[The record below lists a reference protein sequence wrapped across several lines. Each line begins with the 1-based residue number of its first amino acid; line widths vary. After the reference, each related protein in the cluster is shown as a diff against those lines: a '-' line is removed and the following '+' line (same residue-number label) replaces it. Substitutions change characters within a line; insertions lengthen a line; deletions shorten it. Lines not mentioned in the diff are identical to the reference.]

1 MKILTKYRKP
11 IQIGFAVVVIA
22 CIVWTVVVNWDSF
35 AASVSRMNPWWL
47 LASGAAG
54 FAGVAFS
61 MLAWR
66 AIVIAFG
73 HRISVRDASYV
84 VFVSQIGKYIP
95 GGVWPIVAGS
105 QLGRRA
111 GLPTA
116 TTVVTLTAQ
125 LGVSLVTGS
134 TLAVGALFGFPA
146 LRQYSWL
153 LIALVVIGVVAL
165 LPPVMR
171 LVLGW
176 MFTLM
181 KRRDELPALRSL
193 PLLSAV
199 GWSLASW
206 AAFGVHL
213 WCIVSALGTVDLS
226 AVLPAVFGYSLAWVI
241 GFLAVIAP
249 AGAGVREAILALVL
263 ANTVAAGSIL
273 GIVLVSRFILIIID
287 VAVCLYAVVRGHV
300 SAIIAEP
307 DTGDGAASGS
317 AVDGPSDQRGGPD
330 PR

>member
-11 IQIGFAVVVIA
+11 IQVGFAVVVIA
-22 CIVWTVVVNWDSF
+22 CIAWTVVANWASF
-35 AASVSRMNPWWL
+35 SASVSQMDPLWIV
-47 LASGAAG
+47 ASGAAG
-54 FAGVAFS
+54 FTGVALS

-73 HRISVRDASYV
+73 HRISVRDAGYV

-146 LRQYSWL
+146 LREYAWVL
-153 LIALVVIGVVAL
+153 VVLVVIGVVAL

-171 LVLGW
+171 RVLGW
-176 MFTLM
+176 MFTVM
-181 KRRDELPALRSL
+181 KRRDELPELRTL

-206 AAFGVHL
+206 AAFGLHL
-213 WCIVSALGTVDLS
+213 WCIVSALGTLDV
-226 AVLPAVFGYSLAWVI
+226 AAILPAICGYALAWVV

-263 ANTVAAGSIL
+263 ANTVTASSIL
-273 GIVLVSRFILIIID
+273 GIVLVSRFVLIVVD
-287 VAVCLYAVVRGHV
+287 VAVCGYAVVRGHV
-300 SAIIAEP
+300 RVV
-307 DTGDGAASGS
+307 
-317 AVDGPSDQRGGPD
+317 AVDPQPPGSRSAHSTQEPD

>member
-11 IQIGFAVVVIA
+11 IQVGFAVVVIA
-22 CIVWTVVVNWDSF
+22 CIAWTVVANWASF
-35 AASVSRMNPWWL
+35 SASVSQMDPLWIV
-47 LASGAAG
+47 ASGAAG
-54 FAGVAFS
+54 FTGVALS

-73 HRISVRDASYV
+73 HRISVRDAGYV

-146 LRQYSWL
+146 LREYAWVL
-153 LIALVVIGVVAL
+153 VVLVVIGVVAL

-171 LVLGW
+171 RVLGW
-176 MFTLM
+176 MFTVM
-181 KRRDELPALRSL
+181 KRRDELPELRTL

-206 AAFGVHL
+206 AAFGLHL
-213 WCIVSALGTVDLS
+213 WCIVSALGTVDV
-226 AVLPAVFGYSLAWVI
+226 AAILPAICGYALAWVV

-263 ANTVAAGSIL
+263 ANTVTASSIL
-273 GIVLVSRFILIIID
+273 GIVLVSRFVLIVVD
-287 VAVCLYAVVRGHV
+287 VAVCGYAVVRGHV
-300 SAIIAEP
+300 RVV
-307 DTGDGAASGS
+307 
-317 AVDGPSDQRGGPD
+317 AVDPQPPGSRSAHSTQEPD

>member
-11 IQIGFAVVVIA
+11 VQVGFAVVVIA
-22 CIVWTVVVNWDSF
+22 FIAWTVVANWASF
-35 AASVSRMNPWWL
+35 SASVSQMDPLWIV
-47 LASGAAG
+47 ASGAAG
-54 FAGVAFS
+54 FTGVALS

-73 HRISVRDASYV
+73 HRISVRDAGYV

-146 LRQYSWL
+146 LREYAWVL
-153 LIALVVIGVVAL
+153 VVLVVIGVVAL

-171 LVLGW
+171 RVLGW
-176 MFTLM
+176 MFTVM
-181 KRRDELPALRSL
+181 KRRDELPELRTL

-206 AAFGVHL
+206 AAFGLHL
-213 WCIVSALGTVDLS
+213 WCIVSALGTVDV
-226 AVLPAVFGYSLAWVI
+226 AAILPAICGYALAWVV

-263 ANTVAAGSIL
+263 ANTVTASSIL
-273 GIVLVSRFILIIID
+273 GIVLVSRFVLIVVD
-287 VAVCLYAVVRGHV
+287 VAVCAYAVVRGHV
-300 SAIIAEP
+300 RVV
-307 DTGDGAASGS
+307 
-317 AVDGPSDQRGGPD
+317 AVDPQPPGSRSAHSTQEPD

>member
-11 IQIGFAVVVIA
+11 LQVGFAAVVVA
-22 CIVWTVVVNWDSF
+22 CIAWTVVANWSSF
-35 AASVSRMNPWWL
+35 STSVARMDPWWL
-47 LASGAAG
+47 VGSAIAG
-54 FAGVAFS
+54 FAGVALS

-73 HRISVRDASYV
+73 HRISVREAGYV

-146 LRQYSWL
+146 LRQYAPL
-153 LIALVVIGVVAL
+153 LIALVAIGVIAL

-176 MFTLM
+176 MFALM
-181 KRRDELPALRSL
+181 RRREKLPQLRSL

-206 AAFGVHL
+206 GAFGLHL
-213 WCIVSALGTVDLS
+213 WCIVSALGTVDPT
-226 AVLPAVFGYSLAWVI
+226 AILPAVFGYSLAWVA

-263 ANTVAAGSIL
+263 ANTVAVGSIL
-273 GIVLVSRFILIIID
+273 GIVLVSRFLLIIVD
-287 VAVCLYAVVRGHV
+287 VAVCVYAVVRGRVTAVVVHPE
-300 SAIIAEP
+300 SADAADLDPPADAETP
-307 DTGDGAASGS
+307 T
-317 AVDGPSDQRGGPD
+317 PD

>member
-11 IQIGFAVVVIA
+11 IQVGFAVVVIA
-22 CIVWTVVVNWDSF
+22 CIAWTVVANWASF
-35 AASVSRMNPWWL
+35 SASVSQMDPLWIV
-47 LASGAAG
+47 ASGAAG
-54 FAGVAFS
+54 FTGVALS

-73 HRISVRDASYV
+73 HRISVRDAGYV

-146 LRQYSWL
+146 LREYAWVL
-153 LIALVVIGVVAL
+153 VVLVVIGVVAL

-171 LVLGW
+171 RVLGW
-176 MFTLM
+176 MFTVM
-181 KRRDELPALRSL
+181 KRRDELPELRTL

-206 AAFGVHL
+206 AAFGLHL
-213 WCIVSALGTVDLS
+213 WCIVSALGTLDV
-226 AVLPAVFGYSLAWVI
+226 AAILPAICGYALAWVV

-249 AGAGVREAILALVL
+249 AGAGVREAILALIL
-263 ANTVAAGSIL
+263 ANTVTASSIL
-273 GIVLVSRFILIIID
+273 GIVLVSRFVLIVVD
-287 VAVCLYAVVRGHV
+287 VAVCGYAVVRGHV
-300 SAIIAEP
+300 RVV
-307 DTGDGAASGS
+307 
-317 AVDGPSDQRGGPD
+317 AVDPQPPGSRSAHSTQEPD

>member
-11 IQIGFAVVVIA
+11 IQVGFAVVVIA
-22 CIVWTVVVNWDSF
+22 CIVWTVVVNWASF
-35 AASVSRMNPWWL
+35 SASVSQMDPWWIV
-47 LASGAAG
+47 ASGAAG
-54 FAGVAFS
+54 FAGVALS

-73 HRISVRDASYV
+73 HRISVRDAGYV

-146 LRQYSWL
+146 LREYAWVL
-153 LIALVVIGVVAL
+153 VVLVVIGVVAL

-171 LVLGW
+171 RVLGW
-176 MFTLM
+176 MFTVM
-181 KRRDELPALRSL
+181 KRRDELPELRTL

-213 WCIVSALGTVDLS
+213 WCIVSALGTVDL
-226 AVLPAVFGYSLAWVI
+226 AAILPAVCGYALAWVV
-241 GFLAVIAP
+241 GFLAVVAP

-263 ANTVAAGSIL
+263 ANTVTASSIL
-273 GIVLVSRFILIIID
+273 GIVLVSRFVLIVVD
-287 VAVCLYAVVRGHV
+287 VAVCAYAVVRGHV
-300 SAIIAEP
+300 GVVTVDPPLTGSGPAH
-307 DTGDGAASGS
+307 DT
-317 AVDGPSDQRGGPD
+317 QEPD

>member
-11 IQIGFAVVVIA
+11 VQVGFAVVVIA
-22 CIVWTVVVNWDSF
+22 CIAWTVVANWASF
-35 AASVSRMNPWWL
+35 SASVSQMDPLWIV
-47 LASGAAG
+47 ASGAAG
-54 FAGVAFS
+54 FTGVALS

-73 HRISVRDASYV
+73 HRISVRDAGYV

-146 LRQYSWL
+146 LREYAWVL
-153 LIALVVIGVVAL
+153 VVLVVIGVVAL

-171 LVLGW
+171 RVLGW
-176 MFTLM
+176 MFTVM
-181 KRRDELPALRSL
+181 KRRDELPELRTL

-206 AAFGVHL
+206 AAFGLHL
-213 WCIVSALGTVDLS
+213 WCIVSALGTVDV
-226 AVLPAVFGYSLAWVI
+226 AAILPAICGYALAWVV

-263 ANTVAAGSIL
+263 ANTVTASSIL
-273 GIVLVSRFILIIID
+273 GIVLVSRFVLIVVD
-287 VAVCLYAVVRGHV
+287 VAVCGYAVVRGHV
-300 SAIIAEP
+300 RVV
-307 DTGDGAASGS
+307 
-317 AVDGPSDQRGGPD
+317 AVDPQPPGSRSAHSTQEPD